1 MTTPSPLRTLWEN
14 AMRLRRGKTARGTSI
29 PRRTEPEINA
39 YIRDE
44 VSTKMPDLGSRI
56 YSMRDLTAAM
66 LQEQTQ
72 QARVDAPP
80 AGLGEKALGAAAEF
94 GAGTT
99 LNLAKRFA
107 PDYFQ
112 NVEENVLSPRASVGA
127 NLAGTL
133 PTYALGGELGA
144 MLPAAAGGAGVGV
157 PAAGGLMAAGQTAA
171 EGGSPGDAAMSGLL
185 GTAVTAG
192 GGVAGKWL
200 AGYKAPAARVG
211 EEILHRAGG
220 EAGLA
225 DATAKLGTP
234 GMPPT
239 LSEISP
245 TAKAQALTTGIK
257 NPEAR
262 QALLADAQATLKQIR
277 DAKDVVAQQYE
288 ALNKP
293 IKTKAV
299 KRIMQRAVVQD
310 VLADLK
316 KANVALPEQYTGRVL
331 NDVRQALLRDA
342 RAASKAGG
350 AVNIARAKEL
360 NDAAAA
366 LRTQLEDHIS
376 SFAAI
381 QAEIGPYINRELDQQ
396 AVVDRLKRLPRGGR
410 VSTKPGLHHTL
421 QHMFGTTPQQLDYK
435 AAGALAPQL
444 MRPAPPDA
452 LAAGLHG
459 LWPWY
464 TRGGA
469 QGLLPGMTQRG
480 QRRRIGGLLQ

>member
-29 PRRTEPEINA
+29 PKRTETEINA

-44 VSTKMPDLGSRI
+44 VGQNMPDLSSRI
-56 YSMRDLTAAM
+56 FTMRDLTAAM

-72 QARVDAPP
+72 QERTDAPP
-80 AGLGEKALGAAAEF
+80 AGLGEKTAGVAAEF

-112 NVEENVLSPRASVGA
+112 NIEENVLSPRASVGA
-127 NLAGTL
+127 NILGMA
-133 PTYALGGELGA
+133 PTYYLGGEVGA
-144 MLPAAAGGAGVGV
+144 LLPAAAGGAAVGI
-157 PAAGGLMAAGQTAA
+157 PAAGGLMAAGQTMA
-171 EGGSPGDAAMSGLL
+171 EGGTPGDAARSGVM
-185 GTAVTAG
+185 GAGVTAG
-192 GGVAGKWL
+192 GGVLGKWL
-200 AGYKAPAARVG
+200 AGYTNPAARVG
-211 EEILHRAGG
+211 EEILTRAGG

-234 GMPPT
+234 GMVPT
-239 LSEISP
+239 LAEISP
-245 TAKAQALTTGIK
+245 TARAQVLTTGAK

-262 QALLADAQATLKQIR
+262 QVLLADAQATLEQIR
-277 DAKDVVAQQYE
+277 TAKNVVAQQYD

-293 IKTKAV
+293 IRTKAV

-310 VLADLK
+310 VLEAMK
-316 KANVALPEQYTGRVL
+316 KANVAISDQYTGRVL

-366 LRTQLEDHIS
+366 LRTQLEGHIP

-381 QAEIGPYINRELDQQ
+381 QAEIAPYINRELDLQ
-396 AVVDRLKRLPRGGR
+396 AVVNRLKRLPVVWRR
-410 VSTKPGLHHTL
+410 
-421 QHMFGTTPQQLDYK
+421 
-435 AAGALAPQL
+435 
-444 MRPAPPDA
+444 RPACITPSSTCWVRRPSRSTIA
-452 LAAGLHG
+452 R
-459 LWPWY
+459 
-464 TRGGA
+464 RGNSR
-469 QGLLPGMTQRG
+469 P
-480 QRRRIGGLLQ
+480 I